1 MNIAQLLIDLKTFK
15 IFKHFVFIV
24 GNGGS
29 ACNAIH
35 FAEDLMGCGI
45 RAIALTDIGFLTATA
60 NDKGYTYVFS
70 RPLKVLADPGD
81 MLITLS
87 TSGASPNV
95 VEAIQ
100 EAKRLGME
108 VISFPTN
115 KELGMETPR
124 TEEKHLKLIHD
135 IVTQL

>member
-1 MNIAQLLIDLKTFK
+1 MKTKEIINLLKFCRK
-15 IFKHFVFIV
+15 KKQKVFIC

-60 NDKGYTYVFS
+60 NDKGYRYVFS
-70 RPLKVLADPGD
+70 RPLKVLADTGD
-81 MLITLS
+81 ILVTLS
-87 TSGASPNV
+87 TSGTSKNI

-100 EAKRLGME
+100 TAQKMNLQ
-108 VISFPTN
+108 VVSFPTN
-115 KELGMETPR
+115 KELKKTTPQ
-124 TEEKHLKLIHD
+124 TENKHLEIIHD
-135 IVTQL
+135 IVTKL